1 MSATLIWRL
10 LPLDDTYPTVYLI
23 QLRGSSP
30 EDARRFTELGWEAAS
45 LDGER
50 MMFVTT
56 DIDVALSSGITTT
69 QWLDSAAI
77 SVE

>member
-10 LPLDDTYPTVYLI
+10 LPSDDSYPTVYLI
-23 QLRGSSP
+23 QLRDPSRH
-30 EDARRFTELGWEAAS
+30 DAEHLEECGWEAAP
-45 LDGER
+45 LDSGR

-56 DIDVALSSGITTT
+56 DLEVALSSGITTAE
-69 QWLDSAAI
+69 WLDSAAI